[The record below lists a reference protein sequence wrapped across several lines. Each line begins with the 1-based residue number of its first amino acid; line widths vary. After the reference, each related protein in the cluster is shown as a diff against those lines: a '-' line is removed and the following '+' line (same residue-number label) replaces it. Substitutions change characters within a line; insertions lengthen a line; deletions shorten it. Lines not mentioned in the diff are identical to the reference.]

1 MVVVLLSPAKTLC
14 WDLVTSSL
22 QFQKPAFLT
31 TQSDAVVQSLKGVV
45 PAALK
50 KLLGI
55 SDQLA
60 SLNAERYE
68 AFKLSDE
75 LDFSADADHL
85 RPAGFAYD
93 GPAYLGAEFRSM
105 TPEELDF
112 AQQSVCILSAVYG
125 VLKPL
130 DLIQQYRLEMNT
142 KLAVGDDTAM
152 YAVDIPY
159 SQYLVSSCT
168 YATGIRVSFAYRR
181 YCTSQLIRCFLYN
194 GTAHKASR
202 LLTQHASFPICGLPL
217 AGRCTLT
224 GVTQSQGTSRAC

>member
-14 WDLVTSSL
+14 WDLVTSSS
-22 QFQKPAFLT
+22 QFHKPAFLK
-31 TQSDAVVQSLKGVV
+31 QSDAVVQSLKGVG

-60 SLNAERYE
+60 TLNTERYE

-75 LDFSADADHL
+75 LDFTADAEHL

-142 KLAVGDDTAM
+142 KLAVSGDTAK
-152 YAVDIPY
+152 YALY
-159 SQYLVSSCT
+159 TTYL
-168 YATGIRVSFAYRR
+168 F
-181 YCTSQLIRCFLYN
+181 
-194 GTAHKASR
+194 
-202 LLTQHASFPICGLPL
+202 
-217 AGRCTLT
+217 
-224 GVTQSQGTSRAC
+224 

>member
-1 MVVVLLSPAKTLC
+1 MIAQNCKLARFLIEACTQSRSSLFTMVVVLLSPAKTLC

-22 QFQKPAFLT
+22 QCHKPAFLK
-31 TQSDAVVQSLKGVV
+31 QSDAVVQSVKGVG

-60 SLNAERYE
+60 TLNAERYQ

-142 KLAVGDDTAM
+142 KLAVGDDTAK
-152 YAVDIPY
+152 YAFI
-159 SQYLVSSCT
+159 
-168 YATGIRVSFAYRR
+168 YRTR
-181 YCTSQLIRCFLYN
+181 FNAVQAAVMRRHWHTVVTALYN
-194 GTAHKASR
+194 SSG
-202 LLTQHASFPICGLPL
+202 LLQIAKSTILLMDC
-217 AGRCTLT
+217 
-224 GVTQSQGTSRAC
+224 